1 MILAAKVH
9 ALLSGRA
16 NVAADDVDRAAV
28 AALNHRLVLNFAA
41 EAEGV
46 NPRVIVE
53 RALQSV
59 RKLRR

>member
-1 MILAAKVH
+1 V
-9 ALLSGRA
+9 S
-16 NVAADDVDRAAV
+16 ADDVDRAAV

-46 NPRVIVE
+46 NPRTVVE